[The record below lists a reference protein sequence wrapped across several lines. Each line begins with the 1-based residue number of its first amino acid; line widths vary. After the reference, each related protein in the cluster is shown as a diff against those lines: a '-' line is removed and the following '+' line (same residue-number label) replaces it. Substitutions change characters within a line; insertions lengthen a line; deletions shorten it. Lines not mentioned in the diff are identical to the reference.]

1 MKLSF
6 RFTRHGYS
14 CNNINTTLLEKA
26 LYSDK
31 DPSLTIWGI
40 IETFKHG
47 KDNIDYFNS
56 NNIYVSCLVRT
67 WLTATLLYIHHVN
80 KVNANNKIILLN
92 IVPFLKEKHMKIL
105 FSNDKGN
112 SPEVLTKQI
121 NKLILLL
128 KYCFTFLS
136 SNDINLFKDLTIIIK
151 SLDLYNI
158 SLYIDNKLNIKT
170 EINYI
175 KVRKLNRIPG
185 LIKIKDVSFKSYD
198 NYKFDD
204 NNEYINYFKKIKSHN
219 LKSSVNY
226 TKLKINNNILNTSA
240 FNHFK
245 NKTPNYDYNGL
256 IFYKYGKNINF
267 FINWYID
274 NKLKFQYFN
283 TDAIYIDNSTYE
295 SINNESI
302 NNDKK
307 KHTRKHNLQSLNL
320 SNYSFKNTTKEIIL
334 NNTYDK
340 CIHCVSHSK
349 VMQQFI
355 FSLLND
361 NDEKHIKEN
370 IHFNDIINTNSWSIQ
385 INMINYKFNDIYILN
400 GVYTPSITYYKVKNT
415 PLFFSNKDI
424 KAIKQCELLCYR
436 DHVKRNIIF
445 KKSCDKKIK
454 QYTKKYISKS
464 KSISNKKTL
473 KSSKTK

>member
-14 CNNINTTLLEKA
+14 CNNINTTLIEKA
-26 LYSDK
+26 LYSDR

-47 KDNIDYFNS
+47 KENIDYFNS

-80 KVNANNKIILLN
+80 KVNSNNKIILLN
-92 IVPFLKEKHMKIL
+92 IVPFLKEKHL
-105 FSNDKGN
+105 NLLLANDKGN
-112 SPEVLTKQI
+112 SPEVLNKQI

-136 SNDINLFKDLTIIIK
+136 SDDINLFKDLTIIIK

-158 SLYIDNKLNIKT
+158 SLNIDDKLNIKT
-170 EINYI
+170 EVNYI
-175 KVRKLNRIPG
+175 KIKKLNNIPG

-204 NNEYINYFKKIKSHN
+204 NNKYINYFKNIKDQK

-240 FNHFK
+240 YNRFK
-245 NKTPNYDYNGL
+245 NKTPNYDYHG
-256 IFYKYGKNINF
+256 ITFYNYKKNINF

-274 NKLKFQYFN
+274 NKLKAQYFDIE
-283 TDAIYIDNSTYE
+283 TIYTNNLNSTYE
-295 SINNESI
+295 SINDDK
-302 NNDKK
+302 NNKN
-307 KHTRKHNLQSLNL
+307 KHTRKHKLQTRNLN
-320 SNYSFKNTTKEIIL
+320 NYSFKNTTKQMIL
-334 NNTYDK
+334 DNTYDK
-340 CIHCVSHSK
+340 CIHCVSHNK

-355 FSLLND
+355 LSLLNKD
-361 NDEKHIKEN
+361 DKSHIKKN
-370 IHFNDIINTNSWSIQ
+370 THFNNIINTNSWSIQ
-385 INMINYKFNDIYILN
+385 INMNNYKFNDIYILN
-400 GVYTPSITYYKVKNT
+400 GVYTPSITYYKVKNP
-415 PLFFSNKDI
+415 PLFISNKDV

-436 DHVKRNIIF
+436 DHIKRNIIF

-473 KSSKTK
+473 KNSK